1 MAYYPD
7 ISHWKPVSDWEAVA
21 KNCPFMISKATEG
34 THFVDSYL
42 QTFVRKCEQYHIP
55 YWLYTFLNA
64 GNERAQAE
72 YMVKICNPIIGPFFR
87 GYVLDV
93 ESNNPAKGVQ
103 EALDYIKTQSEKTIL
118 YTMYAQYAKYLPV
131 IMSRGERCAW
141 WEARYGANT
150 GSCSMPCHV
159 GADLHQYTSKGVCP
173 GIGANTDLNRL
184 TGTKEEAWFTGK
196 AKPEPE
202 PVIEEDEMQGL
213 IKEPGKSA
221 IYYYN
226 IEAKVMFWVP
236 DPDCLRLL
244 MDEYKRA
251 YGKDIKTMDSSKFN
265 TLKKLIKGKSV

>member
-7 ISHWKPVSDWEAVA
+7 ISHWHTVQSWDTVKAT
-21 KNCPFMISKATEG
+21 CPFLISKATQG
-34 THFVDSYL
+34 TSFIDSYL
-42 QTFVRKCEQYHIP
+42 DTFIQNCEKYKIP
-55 YWLYTFLNA
+55 YWLYTFLNP
-64 GNERAQAE
+64 GGELAQAE
-72 YMVKICNPIIGPFFR
+72 FMVKVCKPMVGPFFR

-93 ESNNPAKGVQ
+93 ECNNPASGVQ
-103 EALDYIKTQSEKTIL
+103 AALDYIKTQSQKTIL

-131 IMSRGERCAW
+131 IMSRGDSCAW

-150 GSCSMPCHV
+150 GAYSMPCHV

-184 TGTKEEAWFTGK
+184 TGTKAEEWFTGK

-226 IEAKVMFWVP
+226 IESKQMWHVP
-236 DPDCLRLL
+236 NPDCLTLL
-244 MDEYKRA
+244 KAEYKRKN
-251 YGKDIKTMDSSKFN
+251 GKDPVYMDSSKFA
-265 TLKKLIKGKSV
+265 TLKKLIQGKSV

>member
-42 QTFVRKCEQYHIP
+42 QTFVRKCEEYHIP

-64 GNERAQAE
+64 GNEKAQAE
-72 YMVKICNPIIGPFFR
+72 FMVKICKPAVGPFFR

-93 ESNNPAKGVQ
+93 ERNNPAAGVQ
-103 EALDYIKTQSEKTIL
+103 EALDFIKTQSEKTIL

-131 IMSRGERCAW
+131 IMSRGENCAW

-150 GSCSMPCHV
+150 GSYSMPCHV

-173 GIGANTDLNRL
+173 GIGSNTDLNRL
-184 TGTKEEAWFTGK
+184 TGTKEESWFTG
-196 AKPEPE
+196 ASAPE
-202 PVIEEDEMQGL
+202 PVTEEETMQGL
-213 IKEPGKSA
+213 IVHDNKV
-221 IYYYN
+221 YYFN
-226 IEAKVMFWVP
+226 IEGKLMWHVP
-236 DPDCLRLL
+236 NTEALALL
-244 MDEYKRA
+244 KSQYKLE
-251 YGKDIKTMDSSKFN
+251 YGKEIQYMDPKKFD
-265 TLKKLIKGKSV
+265 TLKALIKGRSV

>member
-42 QTFVRKCEQYHIP
+42 QTFVRKCEEYHIP

-72 YMVKICNPIIGPFFR
+72 YMVKICKPVVGPFFR

-93 ESNNPAKGVQ
+93 ESNNPAAGVH
-103 EALDYIKTQSEKTIL
+103 EALDFIKTQSEKTIL

-131 IMSRGERCAW
+131 IMSRGESCAW

-150 GSCSMPCHV
+150 GSYSMPCHV

-184 TGTKEEAWFTGK
+184 TGTKAELWFTGK
-196 AKPEPE
+196 AEPE
-202 PVIEEDEMQGL
+202 PIEEETEMQGL
-213 IKEPGKSA
+213 ITNSGKV
-221 IYYYN
+221 YYYN
-226 IEAKVMFWVP
+226 IEAKVMWHVTNP
-236 DPDCLRLL
+236 ACLQLL
-244 MDEYKRA
+244 KNEYKRA
-251 YGKDIKTMDSSKFN
+251 YGEGIKYMDASKFE
-265 TLKKLIKGKSV
+265 TLKTLIKGKSV